1 MKLFERVIRLSSY
14 KEKNILV
21 LYDNIIYGCLLLE
34 VEYVGKLGKIIIFV
48 KVNRDYDFKGWLGN
62 IVGVKCVFEFF
73 GKYFFE

>member
-1 MKLFERVIRLSSY
+1 MLFVVI
-14 KEKNILV
+14 
-21 LYDNIIYGCLLLE
+21 E

-73 GKYFFE
+73 GKYFFEW